1 MMRKN
6 LNKILGLLLILSLL
20 ISLTSCINIQT
31 NDNNDENVPSNEVE
45 QEEAIKEDKQ
55 YLDHESVAEY
65 IKLYG
70 KLPNNFLT
78 KKEAKDL
85 GWIAK
90 DGNLWDIAPN
100 HAIGGDKF
108 GNREGLLP
116 KEKNRVYY
124 ECDVNYSGGRRGP
137 ERIVFSNDGLIYYT
151 NDHYKSFTKLF
162 GDE

>member
-1 MMRKN
+1 MRNKT
-6 LNKILGLLLILSLL
+6 NKILGLFLILSLL
-20 ISLTSCINIQT
+20 ITLTSCINIQI
-31 NDNNDENVPSNEVE
+31 NDSNEPNNIE
-45 QEEAIKEDKQ
+45 TEESINKDGH
-55 YLDHESVAEY
+55 YLDLESVAEY
-65 IKLYG
+65 IKEYE
-70 KLPNNFLT
+70 KLPSNFLT
-78 KKEAKDL
+78 KKQAQDL

-90 DGNLWDIAPN
+90 DGNLWDVAPN

-116 KEKNRVYY
+116 KEKGRVYY

-151 NDHYKSFTKLF
+151 KDHYKSFTKLF

>member
-1 MMRKN
+1 MRNKT
-6 LNKILGLLLILSLL
+6 NKILGLFLILSLL
-20 ISLTSCINIQT
+20 ITLTSCINIQI
-31 NDNNDENVPSNEVE
+31 NDSSEPNNIETEQSINE
-45 QEEAIKEDKQ
+45 DGQ
-55 YLDHESVAEY
+55 YLDLENVAEY
-65 IKLYG
+65 IKEY
-70 KLPNNFLT
+70 KTLPSNFLT
-78 KKEAKDL
+78 KKQAQDL

-90 DGNLWDIAPN
+90 DGNLWDVAPN

-116 KEKNRVYY
+116 KEKGRVYY

-151 NDHYKSFTKLF
+151 KDHYKSFTKLF

>member
-1 MMRKN
+1 MMRNKT
-6 LNKILGLLLILSLL
+6 NKILGLFLILSLL
-20 ISLTSCINIQT
+20 ITLTSCINIQI
-31 NDNNDENVPSNEVE
+31 NDSSEPNNIETEQSINE
-45 QEEAIKEDKQ
+45 DGQ
-55 YLDHESVAEY
+55 YLDLESVAEY
-65 IKLYG
+65 IKEYK

-78 KKEAKDL
+78 KKQAQDL

-90 DGNLWDIAPN
+90 DGNLWDVAPN

-116 KEKNRVYY
+116 KEKGRVYY

-151 NDHYKSFTKLF
+151 KDHYKSFTKLF